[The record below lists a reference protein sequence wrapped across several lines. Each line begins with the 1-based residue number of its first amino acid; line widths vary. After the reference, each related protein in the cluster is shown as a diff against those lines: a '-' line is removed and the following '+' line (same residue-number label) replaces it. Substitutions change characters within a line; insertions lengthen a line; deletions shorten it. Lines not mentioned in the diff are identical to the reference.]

1 MLFIVNVLAMYVVVS
16 LWQHDTNNAT
26 VVYEEASQIQSTG
39 KVMINRMLLRRRP
52 LMLILRLHIR
62 KIARIML

>member
-1 MLFIVNVLAMYVVVS
+1 MR
-16 LWQHDTNNAT
+16 QHGTNNAT
-26 VVYEEASQIQSTG
+26 MVYDEASQIQSTG